1 MRGGSQGMKRPT
13 LYKITQIH
21 KALYVVLHCVNN
33 QAVTRVWQ
41 IEEQVGTSKVSTGI
55 GVL

>member
-1 MRGGSQGMKRPT
+1 MQGDSQGIKRPT
-13 LYKITQIH
+13 LYKTTQIH
-21 KALYVVLHCVNN
+21 KALYVVVHCVNN
-33 QAVTRVWQ
+33 QAVTRVWE